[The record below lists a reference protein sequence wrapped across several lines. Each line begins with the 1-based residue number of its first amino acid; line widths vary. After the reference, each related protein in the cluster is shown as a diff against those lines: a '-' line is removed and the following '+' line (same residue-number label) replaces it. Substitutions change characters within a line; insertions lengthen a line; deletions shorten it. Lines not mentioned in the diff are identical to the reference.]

1 MARQRAAARVVASGA
16 FPTMAS
22 PNRATACP
30 TSERIPSHT
39 IPSASSRNPG
49 HVNTIAVAELRKAR
63 QALRDH
69 LLSKHSS
76 AHAAARA
83 LCSPMIDRSDVGMP
97 CDEFIAHARTLSL
110 GLSDQQLRLLYASM
124 DADGDGCLRQQEV
137 QQALL
142 DEADMLGSPAQL
154 VATPAHLAAR
164 AAASDSRWLHSTP
177 KQEQNIASAVQD
189 TEAAEASELVRLPDS
204 PAQFFTP
211 ARAAAAAC
219 SPSGA
224 DASPGRTAGAEHQ
237 PNMLFVDQRLRDP
250 FYGGQASA
258 ADSTKYVKAVRGQVL
273 HKLESKYGA
282 VGTPTGRGQ
291 GTVAR
296 FMRLVRLF
304 DTKHRGF
311 LEESQLRALLQDPH
325 GLHLSLPPAAL
336 DAAVSTAIDP
346 TSDVV
351 THRNLIRWL
360 LEDSGASGRL
370 LPGPGQ
376 PGSLRVVHA
385 AGARPRTPTAEH
397 AASAQSAKPA
407 SVAPAEQPAPELA
420 SPLERRGRKAWPVLP
435 ARSGSSKPLPAT
447 PVTRQR
453 PVTAAH
459 LPVAVLSDGRAARK
473 PLLARV
479 YSTRGGQLARPA
491 RPSSAIHTSATAI
504 AEANQQFEV
513 DRHASPVL
521 QKRAAVFGRL
531 GHEGSL
537 RRSQHSQ
544 SLPALPTPSPMRS
557 SSSSR
562 LVTPGADLRDARR
575 QLWS

>member
-1 MARQRAAARVVASGA
+1 
-16 FPTMAS
+16 MAS
-22 PNRATACP
+22 PNKATACP
-30 TSERIPSHT
+30 TSKHIPTYSICH
-39 IPSASSRNPG
+39 AHSRKPG

-63 QALRDH
+63 QALRDN
-69 LLSKHSS
+69 LLSKHGS

-83 LCSPMIDRSDVGMP
+83 LCKPMIDRSDVGMP
-97 CDEFIAHARTLSL
+97 CDEFVAHARTLSL
-110 GLSDQQLRLLYASM
+110 GLNDQQLRLLYASM

-137 QQALL
+137 QHALL

-154 VATPAHLAAR
+154 VATPAHMAAR

-177 KQEQNIASAVQD
+177 KQEQNIATAVHD
-189 TEAAEASELVRLPDS
+189 TEAANANELLRLPNS

-211 ARAAAAAC
+211 ARAASVG
-219 SPSGA
+219 SPASA
-224 DASPGRTAGAEHQ
+224 SASPGRLAGAEHQ
-237 PNMLFVDQRLRDP
+237 PNMLFVDQRMQDP
-250 FYGGQASA
+250 FYGGLAST
-258 ADSTKYVKAVRGQVL
+258 ADSTKYVRAVRGQVL

-325 GLHLSLPPAAL
+325 GLHLSLPPDAL

-346 TSDVV
+346 HSDVV

-360 LEDSGASGRL
+360 LEDSGASERL
-370 LPGPGQ
+370 LPGLSTADLHEVQAAAARTQTPATESSE
-376 PGSLRVVHA
+376 SLESTRPKTVV
-385 AGARPRTPTAEH
+385 
-397 AASAQSAKPA
+397 
-407 SVAPAEQPAPELA
+407 PAEQPVPELM

-435 ARSGSSKPLPAT
+435 DRSASSKPLPAT

-453 PVTAAH
+453 PVTSAH
-459 LPVAVLSDGRAARK
+459 LPVAVLSDGRAAPK

-479 YSTRGGQLARPA
+479 YSTRGGQLSQPA
-491 RPSSAIHTSATAI
+491 RPSSAIHTCATAI
-504 AEANQQFEV
+504 AEANRQFEI
-513 DRHASPVL
+513 DRHASPQL

-531 GHEGSL
+531 GHEGDL

-544 SLPALPTPSPMRS
+544 SLSALPTPSPMRS
-557 SSSSR
+557 STSSR
-562 LVTPGADLRDARR
+562 LMSPGADLRDARR
-575 QLWS
+575 QLWT